1 MDAHYLDK
9 ANPDVYAALRA
20 TADTIAVAAREAGLP
35 KLLTELVSVRVSQI
49 NGCAYCLHLH
59 TKKLMAAGE
68 SVQRL
73 GVLTAWR
80 ETELFD
86 ETERAALEMAE
97 AITTLP
103 APEERIAIEYRVR
116 EVLSDAEFAAI
127 SWVAISMNAMN
138 RLSIT
143 SRHPV
148 RPPRA

>member
-1 MDAHYLDK
+1 MDALYLDK
-9 ANPDVYAALRA
+9 ANPDVYAGFRA
-20 TADTIAVAAREAGLP
+20 AADAIAAAARDAGLP
-35 KLLTELVSVRVSQI
+35 RLLTELVSVRVSQV
-49 NGCAYCLHLH
+49 NGCAYCLNVH
-59 TKKLMAAGE
+59 TKKLMDAGE
-68 SVQRL
+68 TVQRL
-73 GVLTAWR
+73 GALTAWR

-86 ETERAALEMAE
+86 ETERAALEIAE

-103 APEERIAIEYRVR
+103 APEERIAVEYRVR
-116 EVLSDAEFAAI
+116 EVLSDAEFAAV